1 MCVMGVTMGKKGG
14 KGQSAAAVEELV
26 RGLAQPVIERH
37 GAQLWAVEFA
47 TEAGERYLRILLDR
61 EDTPVDLDLCEAI
74 SRELDGILD
83 AADPIEESYF
93 LEVGSAGLDRP
104 LKRQSDFDRFA
115 GSVVDISLYAPA
127 EIWGKK
133 QKRFDATLV
142 GLKDGELTLKGED
155 DIPFTLPLKAAASV
169 KLAILFD

>member
-1 MCVMGVTMGKKGG
+1 MGTARKKGG
-14 KGQSAAAVEELV
+14 GGQSAAAVEELV
-26 RGLAQPVIERH
+26 RELAGPVVERH

-47 TEAGERYLRILLDR
+47 TEPGGRYLRILLDR
-61 EDTPVDLDLCEAI
+61 EGEPVDLDLCEAI
-74 SRELDGILD
+74 SRELDGLLD
-83 AADPIEESYF
+83 DLDPIEESYY

-115 GSVVDISLYAPA
+115 GELVEVSLYAPI
-127 EIWGKK
+127 EICGKK
-133 QKRFDATLV
+133 QKRFEATLV

-155 DIPFTLPLKAAASV
+155 DIPFTLPLKSAASV